1 MKRLEVSLPELTMVV
16 ELVPL
21 GAPSTVMVYLGGQA
35 TRLQFQNVYEVS
47 KFLRSLRYTVSTIN
61 EWLEEVS

>member
-16 ELVPL
+16 EVAPL
-21 GAPSTVMVYLGGQA
+21 GAPSTVMVHLGGQA